1 MRSPFF
7 LSAESMSILKKTD
20 YEKKST
26 RERYR
31 IERSELYFKKSSG
44 NTPYILFA
52 FAIIVGIYAYFGGGP
67 LHFVAALFFTGL
79 GIWQFFYV
87 KQAAVT
93 PPEVDARMRWINDN
107 LDLETDALNTSDMEY
122 DAFIAAEKISVY
134 GYTALPVQEEKAI
147 LRADSSDDV
156 GRSSHMQ
163 FTCFILGED
172 RLEAYSTVRTMFGEK
187 KTPLKEST
195 IMEWPYTQLREI
207 GFERLA
213 ADCAIEAGSEKT
225 EIRKFPVISIRSTN
239 KRENRTY
246 AICEDCRGD
255 AADLLARVRQKIEQE
270 KE

>member
-1 MRSPFF
+1 MTAHGHTLYS
-7 LSAESMSILKKTD
+7 D
-20 YEKKST
+20 YERKST

-44 NTPYILFA
+44 STPYILLGFA
-52 FAIIVGIYAYFGGGP
+52 VLVGIYAYFGGGP
-67 LHFVAALFFTGL
+67 LHYVAALFFAGL

-93 PPEVDARMRWINDN
+93 PPEVDARMRWIHNND

-122 DAFIAAEKISVY
+122 DAFMAAEKFSVY

-147 LRADSSDDV
+147 LRADRSDDV
-156 GRSSHMQ
+156 ARSSHMQ

-172 RLEAYSTVRTMFGEK
+172 HLEAYSTVRTMFGAEK

-195 IMEWPYTQLREI
+195 IMEWPYSQIRQA

-213 ADCAIEAGSEKT
+213 ADCAIEAGGDRT
-225 EIRKFPVISIRSTN
+225 EVRKFPCLMIRSSN
-239 KRENRTY
+239 KKENRTY

-255 AADLLARVRQKIEQE
+255 AEDFLDRVRQKIEQE

>member
-1 MRSPFF
+1 
-7 LSAESMSILKKTD
+7 MSISKKTD

-31 IERSELYFKKSSG
+31 IERAELYFRKKAG
-44 NTPYILFA
+44 ATPFIFFAGALIL
-52 FAIIVGIYAYFGGGP
+52 GLYAYWGGGP
-67 LHFVAALFFTGL
+67 LHYVSAALFAGL
-79 GIWQFFYV
+79 GVWQFFYV

-93 PPEVDARMRWINDN
+93 PSEVDARMRWINDN

-122 DAFIAAEKISVY
+122 DAFMAAEKISVY

-147 LRADSSDDV
+147 LRADRSDDM

-172 RLEAYSTVRTMFGEK
+172 RLEAYSTVRTLFGEEK

-207 GFERLA
+207 GFERIA
-213 ADCAIEAGSEKT
+213 ANCSVQPGSEEKET
-225 EIRKFPVISIRSTN
+225 RKFPCLMVRSSN
-239 KRENRTY
+239 KIENRTY

-255 AADLLARVRQKIEQE
+255 AEDFLARVREKIEKE